1 MKILIEK
8 ELEAWWVTSEEARGL
23 SDKEI
28 VELVN
33 EDVCELLDQATWS
46 VVRSQDERYREGKCT
61 IKS

>member
-8 ELEAWWVTSEEARGL
+8 ELEAWWVTPEEARGF

-33 EDVCELLDQATWS
+33 EDVCELLDKATWT
-46 VVRSQDERYREGKCT
+46 VVREEGEEVDDRKEGEA
-61 IKS
+61 

>member
-1 MKILIEK
+1 MKIIIEK
-8 ELEAWWVTSEEARGL
+8 ELEAWWVTSEDARGL

-33 EDVCELLDQATWS
+33 EDVCALLDDATWA
-46 VVRSQDERYREGKCT
+46 VVREEGERYREGKCT